1 MLSDLPDHFVCSV
14 IFQVVEGLQSR
25 ALELLHSASHKAEE
39 EEQSF
44 SQKHADT
51 LGIVEAYMTLAN
63 FCDRRLREV
72 EQREEG
78 KSRVSCQNMFL
89 EC

>member
-1 MLSDLPDHFVCSV
+1 M
-14 IFQVVEGLQSR
+14 VEGLQTH
-25 ALELLHSASHKAEE
+25 ALELLHSAARKAEE

-63 FCDRRLREV
+63 FCDRRLREE
-72 EQREEG
+72 EQREES
-78 KSRVSCQNMFL
+78 KSLRLHTKS
-89 EC
+89 

>member
-1 MLSDLPDHFVCSV
+1 MIL
-14 IFQVVEGLQSR
+14 QVVEGLQTR

-63 FCDRRLREV
+63 FCDRRLRE
-72 EQREEG
+72 EELREEEEG

-89 EC
+89 ECLMLNVY